1 MTLRLRSGQA
11 LRNVVSRRRLL
22 KGLGGITFGLPW
34 LEQLHGARAQTATPT
49 GPRRVIVMSY
59 EMGVPLGQ
67 WRPSTVGTGFE
78 LPFVSAPLD
87 PFKDRCLF
95 VSSIDNTMLASGGE
109 SFIWGHPGKK
119 EAALTGTLTTG
130 AFPTAN
136 TNQLAEVLPAPV
148 TTGGANGPSVEH
160 LIGQALRT
168 GQALPSVDLG
178 VDGSCMAPWGGAEQ
192 YLPSA
197 FSFEGQGNPISLN
210 AMPHLAFDSLFAGLD
225 DGTMPSEAQLAL
237 QRVRARRK
245 SVLDAVRDSFT
256 DLATGLGSD
265 DRVRLE
271 EHAARIRQIELDL
284 AASASCSRPTTP
296 EAVMSYQGW
305 SMDRIA
311 ALQIPIL
318 AHAMGCDLAPVGR
331 LEFTLQQ
338 NPRFGIA
345 ELDAALDAAGDM
357 YDWHAMVHGD
367 PLPGTTTFLRPGRG
381 EDLAYDNNL
390 LLGYRFFVEQF
401 AALLTALDEIP
412 EGPDTSVLDNSLL
425 ILASDLGE
433 GLGHGHMKMGYV
445 LAGNLGPARRGYHFD
460 GGPTGIPFE
469 VGGQYFYADASYNV
483 NQLLNSILD
492 MAGVTDG
499 DGNPVT
505 MGLGGYLE
513 SLGAPRRI
521 DGLFG

>member
-1 MTLRLRSGQA
+1 MKRRIA
-11 LRNVVSRRRLL
+11 LPSRRRFLT
-22 KGLGGITFGLPW
+22 GLGGITLGLPW
-34 LEQLHGARAQTATPT
+34 LEELEGARAQAGTPT
-49 GPRRVIVMSY
+49 GPKRVIVMSY

-95 VSSIDNTMLASGGE
+95 VSSIDNTVLSSGGE
-109 SFIWGHPGKK
+109 SFIWGHPAKK
-119 EAALTGTLTTG
+119 EASLTGTLTTG

-136 TNQLAEVLPAPV
+136 TNQLAEVLAAPA
-148 TTGGANGPSVEH
+148 TIGGANGPSVEQV
-160 LIGQALRT
+160 IGEALRN

-178 VDGSCMAPWGGAEQ
+178 VDGSAMAPWGGAEQ

-197 FSFEGQGNPISLN
+197 FFFEGQGNAISLN
-210 AMPHLAFDSLFAGLD
+210 AMPHLAFDSLFAGLS
-225 DGTMPSEAQLAL
+225 DGTGMPTDAELAL
-237 QRVRARRK
+237 LRLRARRK
-245 SVLDAVRDSFT
+245 SVLDAVRDSFA
-256 DLATGLGSD
+256 DLATGLGSE
-265 DRVRLE
+265 DRLRLE
-271 EHAARIRQIELDL
+271 EHAARIRQVELDL
-284 AASASCSRPTTP
+284 AVSASCSRPTAP
-296 EAVMSYQGW
+296 EVVANYQGV
-305 SMDRIA
+305 SQDRIA

-338 NPRFGIA
+338 NPRFGVA
-345 ELDAALDAAGDM
+345 ALDAALDAAGDM

-367 PLPGTTTFLRPGRG
+367 PLPGTTAFLRPGRG
-381 EDLAYDNNL
+381 EDLTYDNNL

-401 AALLTALDEIP
+401 AALLTALDAIP
-412 EGPDTSVLDNSLL
+412 EGPDQSVLDNSLV

-445 LAGNLGPARRGYHFD
+445 LAGNLGAARRGYHFD
-460 GGPTGIPFE
+460 GGPTAMPFE

-492 MAGVTDG
+492 MAGVTD
-499 DGNPVT
+499 DNGNAVT

-521 DGLFG
+521 DGLFT